1 MASSEE
7 EWGAYNA
14 AVKAGTI
21 KTKAKTRSPKRS
33 SVSPGSGSKRT
44 RPTQSEIF

>member
-7 EWGAYNA
+7 QWGAYNA

-21 KTKAKTRSPKRS
+21 KTKAK
-33 SVSPGSGSKRT
+33 GRT
-44 RPTQSEIF
+44 PQRQK